1 MNNELIALILQAV
14 YSLGAF
20 AVGYWWQKHRSISA
34 RYENIEKGVQ
44 SLLKVQ
50 IRQIHE
56 KGQRQQWLSYA
67 DKASAEDLYKSYHGL
82 DGNGQ
87 GTSMLED
94 IREWPSR

>member
-20 AVGYWWQKHRSISA
+20 AVGYWWQKHRVISA

-56 KGQRQQWLSYA
+56 KDSANSGYPMLIKPA
-67 DKASAEDLYKSYHGL
+67 PKICIKATMDLMETAKVL
-82 DGNGQ
+82 
-87 GTSMLED
+87 LC
-94 IREWPSR
+94 